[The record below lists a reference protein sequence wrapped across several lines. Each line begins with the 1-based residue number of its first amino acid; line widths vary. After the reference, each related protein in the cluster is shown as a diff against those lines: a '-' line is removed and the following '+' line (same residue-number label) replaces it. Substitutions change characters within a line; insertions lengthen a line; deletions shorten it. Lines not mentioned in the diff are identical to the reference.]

1 MVAVVAI
8 VELVAEVAVQV
19 VEPLDTKAVFVIPV
33 QTFLEEQ
40 RHQAKE
46 IMAVIELLAAEIEA
60 VLVVVER
67 V

>member
-1 MVAVVAI
+1 VVAVVAI